1 MPPEIDRAAFDAA
14 FNQAYDATGEE
25 SPPASA
31 ETPDISPG
39 NTEQASTPYEGQSEE
54 TLKVPDDPEEL
65 KKGYLRQADYTRKTQ
80 EIAEQRRQLQGLDPE
95 FLSQAQLYQQAIQ
108 QDPRLALS
116 LLEQQADQI
125 RSVLGEGQ
133 GRGQGYPAG
142 AEPPSADPALPTDW
156 TENEH
161 YLWQQNQ
168 ALQARL
174 QQLEQGY
181 EAVQRQSFETRA
193 QAELRQIK
201 EEFGVELQG
210 FDALKLQ
217 QEAIGRGMSLH
228 ELYVSKNYK
237 RLVEDAARKARDE
250 AAQVVARK
258 AAAAPPGT
266 GLQARASPSEA
277 AAISSIDD
285 AIAYAMRR
293 HGVT

>member
-14 FNQAYDATGEE
+14 FNQAYETTGDEPAPADAPVEL
-25 SPPASA
+25 
-31 ETPDISPG
+31 PG
-39 NTEQASTPYEGQSEE
+39 NTEQASTPEDALHDE

-65 KKGYLRQADYTRKTQ
+65 RKGYLRQQDYTRKTQ
-80 EIAEQRRQLQGLDPE
+80 ELAEQRRGLKGLDPE

-116 LLEQQADQI
+116 LLEQQAAQI

-133 GRGQGYPAG
+133 GGMGQGYPA
-142 AEPPSADPALPTDW
+142 PPSAPAVDPALPTDW

-181 EAVQRQSFETRA
+181 QAVQRQSFETRA

-277 AAISSIDD
+277 AAISSVDD